1 MPIKKKTCFIRVT
14 KPKLNYMFYI
24 IDTSNDSESLKIK
37 MGDMHMKKMKTGK
50 KKIGIIILLLERMS
64 LGKKHWY

>member
-14 KPKLNYMFYI
+14 KPKLNYVFYI

-37 MGDMHMKKMKTGK
+37 MGEIHMKKMKTGK
-50 KKIGIIILLLERMS
+50 KK
-64 LGKKHWY
+64 